1 VLCSSCFFLGL
12 WRQSAFASA
21 AKLFAQVS
29 DVAGRGAIVPLPQT
43 SDREARGS
51 YASGER

>member
-1 VLCSSCFFLGL
+1 MCCVAHGFFLGL

-29 DVAGRGAIVPLPQT
+29 DVADVEL
-43 SDREARGS
+43 
-51 YASGER
+51 